1 MFKIKEGYNLQL
13 QTPKTIKLFGS
24 TKTLIDETGNRE
36 KTPSFGVL
44 KYFLFNII

>member
-36 KTPSFGVL
+36 KTPSFAVL
-44 KYFLFNII
+44 KYF